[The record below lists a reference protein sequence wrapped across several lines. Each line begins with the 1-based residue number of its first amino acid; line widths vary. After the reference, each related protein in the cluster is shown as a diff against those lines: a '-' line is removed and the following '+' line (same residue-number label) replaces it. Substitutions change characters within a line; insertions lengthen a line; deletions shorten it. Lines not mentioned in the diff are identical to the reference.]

1 MKAQEVK
8 PHSIKNKTRPANPE
22 VISIAKPCDL
32 LRHAQEL
39 IIMGEHDM
47 AIIRTITALE
57 VFVLNKLYTEAELQ
71 ENASNIILSKDKLSD
86 NLECLI
92 NKSSRGDIKNSNLWS
107 KYQEHVKTRNKIA
120 HLGTAVTR
128 AIADNVLQDI
138 KELIEV
144 LKTLTI
150 S

>member
-8 PHSIKNKTRPANPE
+8 PHSIKNKTRPAIHE
-22 VISIAKPCDL
+22 AKSIAMPCDL
-32 LRHAQEL
+32 LSHAQEL
-39 IIMGEHDM
+39 IDKTEYDM

-57 VFVLNKLYTEAELQ
+57 VFVLKKLYTEAELQ
-71 ENASNIILSKDKLSD
+71 ENALNILLSKDKLSD
-86 NLECLI
+86 NLERLI
-92 NKSSRGDIKNSNLWS
+92 NQSDRDDIKNSNLWS

-138 KELIEV
+138 KELIEE
-144 LKTLTI
+144 L
-150 S
+150 